1 MRAMTLDK
9 CEVMLVEWNTV
20 ARRRD
25 DQEGTVVAAGLWSTD
40 RCSASA
46 NTEASHG
53 QH

>member
-9 CEVMLVEWNTV
+9 SEVMLVEWNIV
-20 ARRRD
+20 ACRRH
-25 DQEGTVVAAGLWSTD
+25 DQEGTVAAGLWSTD

-53 QH
+53 QY